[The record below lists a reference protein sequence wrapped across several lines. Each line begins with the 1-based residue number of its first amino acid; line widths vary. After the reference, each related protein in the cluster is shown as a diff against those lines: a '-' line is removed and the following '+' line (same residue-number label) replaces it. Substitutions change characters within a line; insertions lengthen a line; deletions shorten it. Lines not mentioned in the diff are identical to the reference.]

1 MNIWNFYTFT
11 QEQYKEIRADNSRLN
26 LQNTE
31 LSGDISV
38 RTDQAKALELELSK
52 ESARCEMLLQMNA
65 SLDIDRRSLM
75 DHVSQLLTQYHELL
89 GHSLDDKQHYHDE
102 EKLFTDKVNNLYR
115 QKEKLEEKIMEF
127 YRKIDSSQQ
136 KKYVLKIC
144 TQICT

>member
-1 MNIWNFYTFT
+1 MIRFVFSFNLFRWFDLI
-11 QEQYKEIRADNSRLN
+11 QEQYKAIRAENSKLS

-31 LSGDISV
+31 LNGNLSV
-38 RTDQAKALELELSK
+38 RIDQAKALEIELSK
-52 ESARCEMLLQMNA
+52 ESTRCEMLLQMNA

-102 EKLFTDKVNNLYR
+102 EKLFTDRVNNLHR

-127 YRKIDSSQQ
+127 YRKIDTNSQ
-136 KKYVLKIC
+136 KK
-144 TQICT
+144 